1 MKSGNN
7 KHAHTHTNADMYA
20 NIFDIR
26 TLIQSTY
33 DYNSCR
39 FIDHFLICQ
48 VNRSSRRSASAHM
61 LCSLNAHKFKVDICV
76 HVYVCVCS
84 MVSSTI
90 LLYFLWYS
98 LSSSIDESA
107 LTYPPFLVVYVRAFT
122 YTHALHIHGN
132 IFKYLITLC
141 GERLL
146 KALICYHMHIYIY
159 VATHTQTGAHICF
172 GVYGVK
178 ITQIQN
184 YSYTVKK
191 NYYFK
196 EKCMYFKIAAS
207 QQF

>member
-1 MKSGNN
+1 
-7 KHAHTHTNADMYA
+7 MYA

-39 FIDHFLICQ
+39 FMHHFLR
-48 VNRSSRRSASAHM
+48 RSSCRRSASAHM
-61 LCSLNAHKFKVDICV
+61 LCSLNAHKFRVDIYV
-76 HVYVCVCS
+76 YVYVCVCS

-146 KALICYHMHIYIY
+146 KALICYHMHIYICSY
-159 VATHTQTGAHICF
+159 TYTDRCPYLF
-172 GVYGVK
+172 RCLWR
-178 ITQIQN
+178 QN
-184 YSYTVKK
+184 Y
-191 NYYFK
+191 
-196 EKCMYFKIAAS
+196 
-207 QQF
+207 